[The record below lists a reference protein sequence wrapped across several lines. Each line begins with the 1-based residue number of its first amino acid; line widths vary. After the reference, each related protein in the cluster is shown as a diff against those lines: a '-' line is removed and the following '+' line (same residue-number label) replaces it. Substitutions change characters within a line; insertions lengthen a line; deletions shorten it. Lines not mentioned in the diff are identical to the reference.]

1 MFLTIRGIG
10 HREGRRVRKGGRG
23 QSKKRR
29 VWKGRRKK
37 GKEKRR
43 EGERGKKGGRQGRRK
58 GTINER
64 SKMSEQEQG
73 RVGGTG
79 TGQRKQ
85 WDKGEETYQEAVVES
100 AGCIVRLLLKYQC
113 SLLIFNVVN

>member
-1 MFLTIRGIG
+1 M
-10 HREGRRVRKGGRG
+10 GG
-23 QSKKRR
+23 KRR
-29 VWKGRRKK
+29 KRPTQEKKGVERKKKK

-73 RVGGTG
+73 EVGGTG
-79 TGQRKQ
+79 TGQREP